1 MYTNYPEGVT
11 GNEWQI
17 AGASAEFDETREVQ
31 CGNDDCAKFEELV
44 EVGVYTR
51 AYDDGVRVFEW
62 TCPTCGKRDEDEYY
76 YEHHTE
82 YEPDMFMD

>member
-31 CGNDDCAKFEELV
+31 CDNEDCASFEELV
-44 EVGVYTR
+44 EVAGETQ
-51 AYDDGVRVFEW
+51 AYDFFRVFDW
-62 TCPTCGKRDEDEYY
+62 RCPTCDKSQQDEYE
-76 YEHHTE
+76 YEEHTE
-82 YEPDMFMD
+82 YEPDQFMD